1 MPSKILIVDDEK
13 NIRLTLRRSLE
24 TFPFEILDAITGEE
38 SLDILQHT
46 HIDLIL
52 LDLKLPGI
60 SGLDVLKAIRERK
73 IDTRIII
80 ISAHGTIE
88 SAVESMK
95 FGAIDFI
102 EKPFSPD
109 DIRNLVLKHIAEKK

>member
-1 MPSKILIVDDEK
+1 MPKNLLIVDDEK

-24 TFPFEILDAITGEE
+24 TYPYNIFEAITGEE
-38 SLDILQHT
+38 ALEIMQQT
-46 HIDLIL
+46 QIDLVL

-60 SGLDVLKAIRERK
+60 SGLDVIHKMKELNLNSK
-73 IDTRIII
+73 III

-95 FGAIDFI
+95 LGASDFI
-102 EKPFSPD
+102 EKPFTPD
-109 DIRNLVLKHIAEKK
+109 DIRQLVLKHIEDIQ